1 MRRDKLTEVTE
12 RDEEYYQP
20 LLSGRQ
26 LKEEQQ
32 LHWSFQR
39 SALAVNY
46 LLDIP
51 IKVSS
56 VQFPES
62 PTLFTSQESSF
73 ISKTENLKLL
83 SS

>member
-32 LHWSFQR
+32 LH
-39 SALAVNY
+39 
-46 LLDIP
+46 
-51 IKVSS
+51 
-56 VQFPES
+56 
-62 PTLFTSQESSF
+62 
-73 ISKTENLKLL
+73 
-83 SS
+83 